1 MDKFLPILLVFGA
14 ALAVAALVHYFTARA
29 ERQRAEAMK
38 AAADALGFEFHP
50 APDPAVLDDVRGLH
64 LFAQGRRPRL
74 RSMMWGTT
82 RDLGVAV
89 FDYAYTVGSG
99 KNQHTHSQTVVRFL
113 AAGLA
118 LPAFA
123 LRPESFWHKV
133 GQLFAGPD
141 IDFDT
146 HPKFSGQYLLKAK
159 DEAAVRDLFRED
171 VLDYFEDSPGLSV
184 EAAGSRV
191 VFYRADTR
199 VEPAAVRAL
208 LEHGFEVLAL
218 FRPAAA
224 ADESPPPDVE
234 Q

>member
-1 MDKFLPILLVFGA
+1 M
-14 ALAVAALVHYFTARA
+14 
-29 ERQRAEAMK
+29 
-38 AAADALGFEFHP
+38 
-50 APDPAVLDDVRGLH
+50 LDDVRGLH

-74 RSMMWGTT
+74 RNMMWGTT

-89 FDYAYTVGSG
+89 FDYTYTVGSG
-99 KNQHTHSQTVVRFL
+99 KHQHTHSQTVVRFL
-113 AAGLA
+113 AAGLD

-146 HPKFSGQYLLKAK
+146 HPKFSRAYLLKGK
-159 DEAAVRDLFRED
+159 NEAAVRGVFRD
-171 VLDYFEDSPGLSV
+171 YVLDYFEDSPGLSV

-199 VEPAAVRAL
+199 AEPAAVRAL
-208 LEHGFEVLAL
+208 LEQGFEVLAL
-218 FRPAAA
+218 FRPTAAA
-224 ADESPPPDVE
+224 NQSPPPDVE